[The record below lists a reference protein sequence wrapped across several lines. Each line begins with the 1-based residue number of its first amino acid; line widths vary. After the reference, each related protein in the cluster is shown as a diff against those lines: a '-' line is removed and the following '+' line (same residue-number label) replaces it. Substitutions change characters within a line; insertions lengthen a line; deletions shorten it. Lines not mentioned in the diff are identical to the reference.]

1 MFDKLSI
8 YNNYN
13 KIKYKECNLWYEI
26 KNSCENQNTNISKF
40 IYKNM
45 KFIIIKNNSKINF
58 IISQIN
64 KKEIIKIF
72 NDLPD
77 NITNLTIYLDE
88 DIDKEPKYGLLGGI
102 GGGFMQLVSYGAK
115 DLYLYDY
122 DYFNYL
128 KNAFTNLPI
137 SLNSIKF
144 MTKEL
149 NDIKKEETT
158 SNYIKFN
165 QLFNFLFWIKLPFDC
180 KIFLGYEDNIFRVDN
195 IEGDLVIDNNNL
207 NIILTDK
214 QN

>member
-1 MFDKLSI
+1 MLNKLSI

-13 KIKYKECNLWYEI
+13 KIKYKECNLWNEI
-26 KNSCENQNTNISKF
+26 KNCCENQKTNISNF

-45 KFIIIKNNSKINF
+45 KFIIIKKNSEINF
-58 IISQIN
+58 TISQIN
-64 KKEIIKIF
+64 KIEIIKIL

-88 DIDKEPKYGLLGGI
+88 DIDKQPKYGLLGGI
-102 GGGFMQLVSYGAK
+102 GGGLMQLVSYGAK
-115 DLYLYDY
+115 DIYLYDY

-137 SLNSIKF
+137 TLNSIKF
-144 MTKEL
+144 MTEEL
-149 NDIKKEETT
+149 NDIKKETA

-165 QLFNFLFWIKLPFDC
+165 QLFNFLFSIKLPFDC
-180 KIFLGYEDNIFRVDN
+180 KIFLGYEDNIFTVDN
-195 IEGDLVIDNNNL
+195 IEGDLIIANNNF
-207 NIILTDK
+207 NFRITNE

>member
-1 MFDKLSI
+1 MLNKLSI

-13 KIKYKECNLWYEI
+13 KIKYKECNLWNEI
-26 KNSCENQNTNISKF
+26 KNCCENQNTNISNF

-45 KFIIIKNNSKINF
+45 KFIIIKKNSEINF
-58 IISQIN
+58 TISQIN
-64 KKEIIKIF
+64 KIEIIKIL

-88 DIDKEPKYGLLGGI
+88 DIDKQPKYGLLGGI
-102 GGGFMQLVSYGAK
+102 GGGLMQLVSYGAK
-115 DLYLYDY
+115 DIYLYDY

-137 SLNSIKF
+137 TLNSIKF
-144 MTKEL
+144 MTEEL
-149 NDIKKEETT
+149 NDIKKETA

-165 QLFNFLFWIKLPFDC
+165 QLFNFLFSIKLPFDC
-180 KIFLGYEDNIFRVDN
+180 KIFLGYEDNIFTVDN
-195 IEGDLVIDNNNL
+195 IEGDLIIANNNF
-207 NIILTDK
+207 NFRITNE

>member
-115 DLYLYDY
+115 DIYLYDY

-128 KNAFTNLPI
+128 TNAFTNLPI
-137 SLNSIKF
+137 SLH
-144 MTKEL
+144 
-149 NDIKKEETT
+149 
-158 SNYIKFN
+158 
-165 QLFNFLFWIKLPFDC
+165 P
-180 KIFLGYEDNIFRVDN
+180 
-195 IEGDLVIDNNNL
+195 
-207 NIILTDK
+207 
-214 QN
+214 